1 MKTARLMITL
11 DYHLN
16 CELCCNKHESI
27 KNQIKK
33 IPNVQ
38 YLIDEGYQ
46 SVSITGGEPLTHP
59 SLLVQVI
66 KKLGKAGITLYLYTA
81 YGIRVLTFG
90 QRVAVLD
97 YCNGISYSIHKN
109 TPVYL
114 QEEILQ
120 EINFLRHVE
129 DVSIRLWVEEGVVIK
144 DTVFYSKRIFDKFLT
159 IGKMLPEGQCDLPED
174 DLFLLE
180 SSK

>member
-11 DYHLN
+11 DCHLN

-59 SLLVQVI
+59 NLLMQVV
-66 KKLGKAGITLYLYTA
+66 KKLGKAGITLYLHTA
-81 YGIRVLTFG
+81 YGIRVLTFR
-90 QRVAVLD
+90 QRLQVFQ
-97 YCNGISYSIHKN
+97 YCKGISYSIHKN
-109 TPVYL
+109 TPGYL
-114 QEEILQ
+114 QDEILQ
-120 EINFLRHVE
+120 EINALKDLE
-129 DVSIRLWVEEGVVIK
+129 DVSIRLWVGEDVVIK
-144 DTVFYSKRIFDKFLT
+144 DTVLYSKRTFDKFLT
-159 IGKMLPEGQCDLPED
+159 IGKILPEGQCDLPED